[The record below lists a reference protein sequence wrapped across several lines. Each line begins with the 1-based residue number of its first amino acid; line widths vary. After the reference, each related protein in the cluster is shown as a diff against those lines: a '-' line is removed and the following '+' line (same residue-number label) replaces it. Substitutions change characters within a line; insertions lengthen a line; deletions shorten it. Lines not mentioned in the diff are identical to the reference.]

1 MNFVPVVISG
11 MGNFLSPQR
20 TSCIT
25 GIRSRLCRL
34 PEPAPNC
41 RRDDVT
47 QKTPIQSASSEAQDL
62 CNRAARL
69 RAHAIQMVHRSK
81 ASHLGSCLSIADLM
95 ACLYWNSLSVDPAR
109 PEWAERDRFLLSKG
123 HGAAILY
130 ATLAE
135 RGFFP
140 VAELDSYCQNGSRL
154 TGHATSGV
162 PGVELSSGSLG
173 HALPGGLRH
182 GIGGKARGAPFPDL
196 CAAERRRAG

>member
-11 MGNFLSPQR
+11 MGNFLSPNGLPALPAFVR
-20 TSCIT
+20 
-25 GIRSRLCRL
+25 GYVACRNRR
-34 PEPAPNC
+34 PGRE

-47 QKTPIQSASSEAQDL
+47 QKTPIQSASSEAEDL

-173 HALPGGLRH
+173 HALPVGCGMALAAKRGGSLS
-182 GIGGKARGAPFPDL
+182 GPS
-196 CAAERRRAG
+196 CC